1 VAVSHRA
8 QRAGAAA
15 RIAVAFGR
23 PMNAVSFPMIWAIA
37 LGGAA
42 GTVSR
47 YAISQWMLRAHG
59 AFPLA
64 TFAINIA
71 GSFLI
76 ALFARVMSTPDSSPV
91 LRAALTIGFCGG
103 FTTFSTF
110 SAEFVTLVQ
119 EGRTGRAVLRP
130 WPVC

>member
-1 VAVSHRA
+1 
-8 QRAGAAA
+8 
-15 RIAVAFGR
+15 
-23 PMNAVSFPMIWAIA
+23 MIWAIA

-119 EGRTGRAVLRP
+119 EGRTLRAVLYVVASVLTGVLAVLAGLAVGNRFITP
-130 WPVC
+130 RG

>member
-1 VAVSHRA
+1 
-8 QRAGAAA
+8 
-15 RIAVAFGR
+15 
-23 PMNAVSFPMIWAIA
+23 MNAVSFPMIWAIA
-37 LGGAA
+37 VGGAA

-47 YAISQWMLRAHG
+47 YLISQWVTRTPG
-59 AFPLA
+59 AFPLS
-64 TFAINIA
+64 TFAINVV

-76 ALFARVMSTPDSSPV
+76 ALFARVFSTPDSNPV

-119 EGRTGRAVLRP
+119 EGRAIRAVLYIVLSVTSGVLAVMVGLALGTRFITP
-130 WPVC
+130 RG

>member
-1 VAVSHRA
+1 
-8 QRAGAAA
+8 
-15 RIAVAFGR
+15 
-23 PMNAVSFPMIWAIA
+23 MIWAIA

-47 YAISQWMLRAHG
+47 YVLSLGMQRAS
-59 AFPLA
+59 AEFPMSTLL
-64 TFAINIA
+64 INVV

-76 ALFARVMSTPDSSPV
+76 GMLSRTLTLPGDSPV

-110 SAEFVTLVQ
+110 SAEFVAMVQ
-119 EGRTGRAVLRP
+119 QGRALRAVLYVVLSVSLGVIATVLGMAVGDRIAASRG
-130 WPVC
+130 

>member
-1 VAVSHRA
+1 
-8 QRAGAAA
+8 
-15 RIAVAFGR
+15 
-23 PMNAVSFPMIWAIA
+23 MNAVSFPMIWAIA

-59 AFPLA
+59 ALPLA
-64 TFAINIA
+64 TFASNIA

-119 EGRTGRAVLRP
+119 EGRTLRAVLYVVASVLTGVLAVLAGLAVGNRFITP
-130 WPVC
+130 RG